1 MRDWKN
7 IFEELA
13 APFAAEEL
21 KDLTEELGGRGKA
34 KPYAPIETYIK
45 RLGDDLGQDG
55 FRIEYEN
62 PQLHSLP
69 RADGAVPVWSVNC
82 KLSLLDENG
91 RYHCSTTCPGTAV
104 VQGTSDANVPTAL
117 RKARADA
124 LKACCSIYEIGG
136 DVSAIWESANGRKRQ
151 PDSRPQQYPKPADKA
166 ERKTGSQTPP
176 QAAAGT
182 AAQKQEA
189 VTLQLKPAGKF
200 AEGRNGT
207 FYVPV
212 TTSEGGKAELWFYR
226 EYVDTLMSTPS
237 KCKLSSRFDD
247 LRSKWPESGAEI
259 PVLINYAAGNS
270 SKLYF
275 RGLA

>member
-1 MRDWKN
+1 MRDWKKT
-7 IFEELA
+7 FEELA
-13 APFAAEEL
+13 APFAVEEI
-21 KDLTEELGGRGKA
+21 KNLTEEMGKNGKP
-34 KPYAPIETYIK
+34 KPYAPTEAYLK
-45 RLGDDLGQDG
+45 RLRDVLGPEG
-55 FRIEYEN
+55 FRVECDT
-62 PQLHSLP
+62 PQLHSLT
-69 RADGAVPVWSVNC
+69 REDGVVSVWSVNC
-82 KLSLLDENG
+82 KLSLLEDNG
-91 RYHCSTTCPGTAV
+91 RYYCSTTCPGTAV
-104 VQGTSDANVPTAL
+104 VLGVSDSNVPTAL

-151 PDSRPQQYPKPADKA
+151 SDSRPQQYPKPADKA

-247 LRSKWPESGAEI
+247 LRNKWPESGAEI